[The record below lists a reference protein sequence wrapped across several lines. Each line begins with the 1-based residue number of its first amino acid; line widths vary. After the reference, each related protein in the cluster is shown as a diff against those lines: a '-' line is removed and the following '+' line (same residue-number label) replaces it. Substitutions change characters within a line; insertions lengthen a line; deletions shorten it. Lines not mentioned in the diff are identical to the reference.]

1 MEAAEEEGKK
11 AIVAYLSPGGDGDT
25 HWAAGQ
31 LSESDI
37 RERTMKKA
45 QSSRKS
51 VIARGNSALLED
63 EQQGEEQRDSSG
75 NTKPKPKPGR
85 KSSTARK
92 ASTKEERKSLT
103 DNSGAVVALSES
115 DVTIDV
121 DGEEAAKMPPP
132 KGCCIV
138 M

>member
-1 MEAAEEEGKK
+1 M
-11 AIVAYLSPGGDGDT
+11 DT

-37 RERTMKKA
+37 KERTLQKA

-51 VIARGNSALLED
+51 VIARGNSALLE
-63 EQQGEEQRDSSG
+63 EGQAQQQKDSSG
-75 NTKPKPKPGR
+75 NPKPGR
-85 KSSTARK
+85 KSSTGRK

-103 DNSGAVVALSES
+103 DSDAVVAVSES
-115 DVTIDV
+115 DVDIDFG
-121 DGEEAAKMPPP
+121 GEEEEAKVPPP
-132 KGCCIV
+132 KGCCVV